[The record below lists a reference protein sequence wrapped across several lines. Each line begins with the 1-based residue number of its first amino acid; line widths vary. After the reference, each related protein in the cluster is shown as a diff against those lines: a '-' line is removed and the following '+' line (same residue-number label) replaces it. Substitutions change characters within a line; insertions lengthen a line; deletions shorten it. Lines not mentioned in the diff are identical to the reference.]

1 MEEYWGVL
9 GEEKEVWMH
18 MVPSADELK
27 SNHLGR
33 NCPTNQGANDDI
45 DDAEKISEN
54 SAADR

>member
-1 MEEYWGVL
+1 
-9 GEEKEVWMH
+9 

-33 NCPTNQGANDDI
+33 DCPTNQGANDDT